1 MKKLMRKM
9 DVERHIK
16 KIEVSN
22 EFAKEK
28 VTKSEYRGM
37 YGIVFAVGNGI

>member
-16 KIEVSN
+16 KIEVSH
-22 EFAKEK
+22 EYTKEK
-28 VTKSEYRGM
+28 VTKSEYRDM
-37 YGIVFAVGNGI
+37 YGRVFAVG